1 MNNFIRLLKLCKPHT
16 GMLLLG
22 AFLAS
27 LTVLANVGLLAI
39 SGWFL
44 AAMAA
49 AGIAGV
55 QMNYFTPAGVIRFLA
70 IVRTA
75 SRYGERMITHNATFL
90 LLSEIRVNMFRTLSQ
105 LNNVDLAMTRSSDL
119 FNRLQNDVDALDK
132 FYLNVLLPII
142 VALFS
147 IPIVMAFMAMY
158 NAEVALVCFTSL
170 MIIGVLLPALL
181 SHKLHQQA
189 DTETQLSAE
198 LRAELADTLSGAR
211 ELAVYQAHAAQ
222 LAHCDSLSKQYNSQ
236 LYNRHKAVAN
246 SNGLSTLVIQLTMLA
261 SVFMIIP
268 LVAMGTMKN
277 VELAMLALFV
287 LASFETVLTLPT
299 AFIELPLTLSAAKR
313 LFDLED
319 KHNSLAEKPNN
330 LDDQL
335 ANQLA
340 DQSGLGLE
348 ISEVNYQYAG
358 AKSKALSNINFAI
371 APGSKVALVGAS
383 GSGKTTLVN
392 LLTGL
397 WPLQSGSL
405 KLATKQEG
413 TFELESLSTATRF
426 KQLTI
431 VAQQHHIF
439 DGTLRE
445 NLRYA
450 AFDATDEMLIEV
462 CEHAE
467 LGSWL
472 SNLKDGLNTRLG
484 TAGRKL
490 SHGQSRRIAIAQA
503 LLRQGNLIILDEPTE
518 SLDNHTKQNLLTTV
532 ERIWADKTML
542 TITHDP
548 AMLSRVDK
556 VIWLEQGQVRAFAS
570 HAELVANEA
579 DYVELITRF

>member
-1 MNNFIRLLKLCKPHT
+1 MHNFIRLLKLCKPHA

-158 NAEVALVCFTSL
+158 NAEVALLCFISL

-181 SHKLHQQA
+181 SHKLRQQA
-189 DTETQLSAE
+189 HAETQLSAE
-198 LRAELADTLSGAR
+198 LRSELADTLSGAR

-222 LAHCDSLSKQYNSQ
+222 LAHCDSLSKQYNSL
-236 LYNRHKAVAN
+236 LYNRHKAIAN
-246 SNGLSTLVIQLTMLA
+246 SNGLSTLVIQLTMLT
-261 SVFMIIP
+261 SVFIIIP
-268 LVAMGTMKN
+268 LVATATMKN

-287 LASFETVLTLPT
+287 LASFETVLTLPS
-299 AFIELPLTLSAAKR
+299 AFIELPNALSAAQR
-313 LFDLED
+313 LFTLED
-319 KHNSLAEKPNN
+319 KLEEHNEQKQAHAIPNS
-330 LDDQL
+330 
-335 ANQLA
+335 A
-340 DQSGLGLE
+340 LGLE
-348 ISEVNYQYAG
+348 FKNVNYRYQG
-358 AKSKALSNINFAI
+358 ATSNALNEINLSI
-371 APGSKVALVGAS
+371 ASGSKLALVGAS

-397 WPLQSGSL
+397 WPIQSGTL
-405 KLATKQEG
+405 ELTTKEN
-413 TFELESLSTATRF
+413 TFELSKLSHQQRF
-426 KQLTI
+426 KCMTI

-450 AFDATDEMLIEV
+450 AFDATDEMLIEA
-462 CEHAE
+462 CEQAE

-490 SHGQSRRIAIAQA
+490 SHGQSRRVAIAQA

-518 SLDNHTKQNLLTTV
+518 SLDNHTKQNLLTTL
-532 ERIWADKTML
+532 EKIWADKTML

-556 VIWLEQGQVRAFAS
+556 VIWLEQGQVRALAS